1 MMMMMMM
8 MMMVVVVVVELVD
21 PKIKVFLSDKLSVTN
36 YLDTILWK
44 PGIPGKDD
52 TYHVNPI
59 NKIKV
64 FFFNRIQYM
73 SNLIP
78 IKSSAQW
85 PFYTSRNEAVLTR
98 EGFAQLRCWSD
109 SSVPALRIAYQ
120 RL

>member
-1 MMMMMMM
+1 MSLTFCNL
-8 MMMVVVVVVELVD
+8 ELPYD
-21 PKIKVFLSDKLSVTN
+21 RQIICLFKIEYFIQYLKIKVFLSDKLSVTN
-36 YLDTILWK
+36 YLETTLEK

-78 IKSSAQW
+78 IKSSV
-85 PFYTSRNEAVLTR
+85 NE
-98 EGFAQLRCWSD
+98 FKMNMS
-109 SSVPALRIAYQ
+109 
-120 RL
+120 

>member
-1 MMMMMMM
+1 MFDQISRTLGKLSN
-8 MMMVVVVVVELVD
+8 VSTSACAGPFVKIIIISFPIHLATYL
-21 PKIKVFLSDKLSVTN
+21 KIKVFLSDKLSVTN
-36 YLDTILWK
+36 YLDTTLWK

-78 IKSSAQW
+78 IKSSV
-85 PFYTSRNEAVLTR
+85 NE
-98 EGFAQLRCWSD
+98 FKMNMS
-109 SSVPALRIAYQ
+109 
-120 RL
+120 